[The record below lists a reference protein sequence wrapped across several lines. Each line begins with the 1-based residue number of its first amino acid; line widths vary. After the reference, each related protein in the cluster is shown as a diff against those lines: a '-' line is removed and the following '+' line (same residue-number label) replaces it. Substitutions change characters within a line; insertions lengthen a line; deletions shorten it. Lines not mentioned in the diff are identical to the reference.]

1 MSAVQDMLAPLPDI
15 TPEKLTI
22 LKLKHST
29 LNRDVFSEPSSPINE
44 HRGMDFANH
53 SNNMSSVIT
62 RRSSSRAAS
71 GARRR
76 ASFLHSH
83 RSEMSRELTSQV
95 CSFPLIDRRGT
106 DSIMQAEGKFFALMD
121 LMSTASR
128 EASSLKE
135 SWARIVSERE
145 SLFREKEELLSKVDE
160 MTETIERVQ
169 SEHHHHGHEHG
180 ERKKQVE
187 KLLLELS
194 VAVTTIQEHK
204 KKIADRDLELERTHT
219 ELRELRT
226 TSATSYNEHER
237 LKAELQGTYIKLK
250 AVEDDRD
257 HAKDEAHKHHGELR
271 NLLREHTDLKS
282 RYDESHS
289 KFELSRKEVLSLT
302 DRIKIF
308 ELERDEHLHEK
319 DKLQEDLK
327 RAKHRAEES
336 SRELYELTERHERT
350 QRDITKLRE
359 SVRIAEE
366 ERDEHHLT
374 IENLR
379 REVKAKVIGWEE
391 SDERCADVTLKYE
404 HLKREVISV
413 KEKLREVETREI
425 NIKESLDRSRE
436 DHRLIIIERDQ
447 LKEDLHDH
455 RNRDADRHRQIN
467 MLEESLR
474 RAEETIASIRAE
486 IHTLTERNKVLIRE
500 GDDGRTK
507 HGHLHNELT
516 ELREKLLIFQA
527 EIRTLTDARDRHR
540 RELDEWRHKY
550 EETVETITESHDDS
564 AELEFEIESL
574 RTLLREAR
582 EQKERA
588 ISARHTADRE
598 RDEYIAKYEEKCR
611 EMERFEESASA
622 HYHAHSES
630 KGGSRS
636 FTRTV
641 SSGTTLHHDK
651 HNHGAD
657 SHNHGHSHGGGMFSP

>member
-1 MSAVQDMLAPLPDI
+1 
-15 TPEKLTI
+15 
-22 LKLKHST
+22 
-29 LNRDVFSEPSSPINE
+29 
-44 HRGMDFANH
+44 
-53 SNNMSSVIT
+53 
-62 RRSSSRAAS
+62 
-71 GARRR
+71 
-76 ASFLHSH
+76 
-83 RSEMSRELTSQV
+83 
-95 CSFPLIDRRGT
+95 
-106 DSIMQAEGKFFALMD
+106 MD

-145 SLFREKEELLSKVDE
+145 SLFKEKEELLARVDE
-160 MTETIERVQ
+160 VTETLERTQ

-180 ERKKQVE
+180 ERKRQVE

-204 KKIADRDLELERTHT
+204 KKIADRDHELERTRN
-219 ELRELRT
+219 ELRELHT
-226 TSATSYNEHER
+226 TSTTSYNEHER
-237 LKAELQGTYIKLK
+237 LKSELAAIYIKLK

-257 HAKDEAHKHHGELR
+257 HAKDESHKHHGELR

-319 DKLQEDLK
+319 DRLQEDLK

-350 QRDITKLRE
+350 QRDLTKLRE

-366 ERDEHHLT
+366 ERDEYSLT

-379 REVKAKVIGWEE
+379 REIKAKVTGWEE
-391 SDERCADVTLKYE
+391 SDERCADITLKYE

-413 KEKLREVETREI
+413 KEKLRDVETREI
-425 NIKESLDRSRE
+425 DIRESLDRSRE
-436 DHRLIIIERDQ
+436 DHRLIINERDQ

-455 RNRDADRHRQIN
+455 RNKDAERHRRIN
-467 MLEESLR
+467 TLEESLR
-474 RAEETIASIRAE
+474 RAEQTISDIRAE
-486 IHTLTERNKVLIRE
+486 IHTVTERNKVLIRE

-507 HGHLHNELT
+507 HGHLHSEIT
-516 ELREKLLIFQA
+516 ELKEKLLVFQA

-540 RELDEWRHKY
+540 KELDDWRHKY
-550 EETVETITESHDDS
+550 EETVETITESHDGS

-574 RTLLREAR
+574 RSLLREAR

-598 RDEYIAKYEEKCR
+598 RDEYMAKYEEKCR

-622 HYHAHSES
+622 HYHAHS
-630 KGGSRS
+630 KADGGSSRS
-636 FTRTV
+636 YTRTV

-651 HNHGAD
+651 HSHGAD
-657 SHNHGHSHGGGMFSP
+657 GHGHSHGSGMFSP

>member
-1 MSAVQDMLAPLPDI
+1 MSLVQDMLSPLPDI
-15 TPEKLTI
+15 SPEKLTI

-29 LNRDVFSEPSSPINE
+29 LNRDVFSEPSSPIHE
-44 HRGMDFANH
+44 HEGMNFSKS
-53 SNNMSSVIT
+53 SNNMSSSVVS
-62 RRSSSRAAS
+62 RRTSRATS

-76 ASFLHSH
+76 SSFLHSH
-83 RSEMSRELTSQV
+83 RSEMSRELTS
-95 CSFPLIDRRGT
+95 
-106 DSIMQAEGKFFALMD
+106 QAEGKFFALMD

-145 SLFREKEELLSKVDE
+145 SLFKEKEELLSRVE
-160 MTETIERVQ
+160 EVTETLERTQ
-169 SEHHHHGHEHG
+169 TEHHHHGHEHG

-204 KKIADRDLELERTHT
+204 KKIADRDHEIDRVRT
-219 ELRELRT
+219 EIRELQS
-226 TSATSYNEHER
+226 TSSTSYNEQER
-237 LKAELQGTYIKLK
+237 LKAELQGIYIKLK

-271 NLLREHTDLKS
+271 NLLREHTDMKS

-289 KFELSRKEVLSLT
+289 KYESSRKEVLSLA
-302 DRIKIF
+302 DRLRIF

-319 DKLQEDLK
+319 DRLQEDLK

-350 QRDITKLRE
+350 QRDISKLRE
-359 SVRIAEE
+359 TTRIAEE
-366 ERDEHHLT
+366 ERDEYSLT

-379 REVKAKVIGWEE
+379 RDVKAKTTGWEE
-391 SDERCADVTLKYE
+391 SDELRADITLKYE

-425 NIKESLDRSRE
+425 DIKESLDRSRE

-455 RNRDADRHRQIN
+455 RNRDGERQRQIN
-467 MLEESLR
+467 ILEESLR
-474 RAEETIASIRAE
+474 RTEQTVSELRAE
-486 IHTLTERNKVLIRE
+486 LHTVTERNKVLIRD
-500 GDDGRTK
+500 GDDSRTK
-507 HGHLHNELT
+507 HGHLHHEIT
-516 ELREKLLIFQA
+516 ELKEKLLVFQA
-527 EIRTLTDARDRHR
+527 EIRTLTAARDRHR
-540 RELDEWRHKY
+540 KEVDDWRHKY

-564 AELEFEIESL
+564 TELEFEIDSL
-574 RTLLREAR
+574 RSLLREAR

-588 ISARHTADRE
+588 IAARHAADRE
-598 RDEYIAKYEEKCR
+598 RDEAVARFEEKCR

-622 HYHAHSES
+622 HYHATHKSE
-630 KGGSRS
+630 GGGARTY
-636 FTRTV
+636 TRTV
-641 SSGTTLHHDK
+641 SSGTTLHHD
-651 HNHGAD
+651 G
-657 SHNHGHSHGGGMFSP
+657 HGHSASGMFSP

>member
-1 MSAVQDMLAPLPDI
+1 MSVTQDMLTPLPDI

-29 LNRDVFSEPSSPINE
+29 LNRDVFSEPSSPIGE
-44 HRGMDFANH
+44 LRGMDFNS
-53 SNNMSSVIT
+53 SNNMNSVVT

-71 GARRR
+71 GSRRR
-76 ASFLHSH
+76 SSFLHSH
-83 RSEMSRELTSQV
+83 RSEMSRELTS
-95 CSFPLIDRRGT
+95 
-106 DSIMQAEGKFFALMD
+106 QAEGKFFALMD

-145 SLFREKEELLSKVDE
+145 SLSREKEELLSRVDE
-160 MTETIERVQ
+160 VTETLERTQ

-204 KKIADRDLELERTHT
+204 QKITDRDHELERTRT

-226 TSATSYNEHER
+226 TSTSSYKEHER
-237 LKAELQGTYIKLK
+237 LKSELEAIYIKFK
-250 AVEDDRD
+250 AVEEDRD
-257 HAKDEAHKHHGELR
+257 NAKDESHRHHGELR

-282 RYDESHS
+282 RYGKSHS

-319 DKLQEDLK
+319 DRLQEDLK

-350 QRDITKLRE
+350 QRDLTKLRE

-366 ERDEHHLT
+366 ERDEYSLT

-379 REVKAKVIGWEE
+379 REVKAKVTGWEE
-391 SDERCADVTLKYE
+391 SEERCADITLKYE

-413 KEKLREVETREI
+413 KEKLRDFETREI
-425 NIKESLDRSRE
+425 DIKESLDRSRE
-436 DHRLIIIERDQ
+436 DHRLVVIERDQ
-447 LKEDLHDH
+447 LKEDLHDQ
-455 RNRDADRHRQIN
+455 RNKDADRHRQIT

-474 RAEETIASIRAE
+474 RAEQTISEIRAE
-486 IHTLTERNKVLIRE
+486 IHTVTEHNKVLIRE

-507 HGHLHNELT
+507 HGHLHTELT
-516 ELREKLLIFQA
+516 ELKEKLLIFQA
-527 EIRTLTDARDRHR
+527 EVRNLSEVRDRHR
-540 RELDEWRHKY
+540 KELDEWRHKY
-550 EETVETITESHDDS
+550 EETIETITESHDDS
-564 AELEFEIESL
+564 QELEFEIESL
-574 RTLLREAR
+574 RSLLREAR

-588 ISARHTADRE
+588 ISARHTSDRE
-598 RDEYIAKYEEKCR
+598 RDEYVAKYEEKCR
-611 EMERFEESASA
+611 EMERFEENASA
-622 HYHAHSES
+622 HYHTHSKAE
-630 KGGSRS
+630 GGSSRS
-636 FTRTV
+636 YTRTV

-651 HNHGAD
+651 HGHD
-657 SHNHGHSHGGGMFSP
+657 SGSRGSGMFSP

>member
-29 LNRDVFSEPSSPINE
+29 LNRDVFSEPSSPVHE
-44 HRGMDFANH
+44 HRGMDFGSH
-53 SNNMSSVIT
+53 SNNISSVIT
-62 RRSSSRAAS
+62 RRTSNRAAS

-76 ASFLHSH
+76 SSFLHSH
-83 RSEMSRELTSQV
+83 RSEMSRELT
-95 CSFPLIDRRGT
+95 T
-106 DSIMQAEGKFFALMD
+106 QAEGKFFALMD

-135 SWARIVSERE
+135 SWSRIVSERE
-145 SLFREKEELLSKVDE
+145 SLFREKEELLARIDE
-160 MTETIERVQ
+160 VTETLERTQ
-169 SEHHHHGHEHG
+169 HDQHHHGHEHG
-180 ERKKQVE
+180 ERKKQIE
-187 KLLLELS
+187 KVLLELS

-204 KKIADRDLELERTHT
+204 KKIADRDHELERTRT
-219 ELRELRT
+219 QLRELQSTFT
-226 TSATSYNEHER
+226 TSHTEHAK
-237 LKAELQGTYIKLK
+237 LKSELQAIHMKLK
-250 AVEDDRD
+250 VVEDDRD
-257 HAKDEAHKHHGELR
+257 HAKDDAQKHHGDLR

-282 RYDESHS
+282 RHDESHN
-289 KFELSRKEVLSLT
+289 KFEHSRKEVLSLT

-308 ELERDEHLHEK
+308 EMERDEHLHEK
-319 DKLQEDLK
+319 DRLHEDLK
-327 RAKHRAEES
+327 RAKNRAEES
-336 SRELYELTERHERT
+336 SRELYELTERYERT

-366 ERDEHHLT
+366 ERDEYSLT

-379 REVKAKVIGWEE
+379 RDIKAKATGWEE
-391 SDERCADVTLKYE
+391 ADGRCADVTLKYE

-413 KEKLREVETREI
+413 KEKLREVEAREI
-425 NIKESLDRSRE
+425 DVKESLDKSRE
-436 DHRLIIIERDQ
+436 EHRFIIIERDQ
-447 LKEDLHDH
+447 LKEDLHDQQ
-455 RNRDADRHRQIN
+455 NKDADRHRQIN
-467 MLEESLR
+467 LLEESLR
-474 RAEETIASIRAE
+474 RAEQTISDLRTEVQTI
-486 IHTLTERNKVLIRE
+486 TERNRVLIRE
-500 GDDGRTK
+500 SDDGRTK
-507 HGHLHNELT
+507 HGHLQNELN
-516 ELREKLLIFQA
+516 ELREKLLVFQA
-527 EIRTLTDARDRHR
+527 EIRTLTEARDRHR
-540 RELDEWRHKY
+540 KELDDWRHKY

-622 HYHAHSES
+622 HYHAHSKSE
-630 KGGSRS
+630 GGSRS
-636 FTRTV
+636 YTRTV

-651 HNHGAD
+651 H
-657 SHNHGHSHGGGMFSP
+657 SHNTDGHNHSHGSGMFSP

>member
-1 MSAVQDMLAPLPDI
+1 
-15 TPEKLTI
+15 
-22 LKLKHST
+22 
-29 LNRDVFSEPSSPINE
+29 
-44 HRGMDFANH
+44 
-53 SNNMSSVIT
+53 
-62 RRSSSRAAS
+62 
-71 GARRR
+71 
-76 ASFLHSH
+76 
-83 RSEMSRELTSQV
+83 
-95 CSFPLIDRRGT
+95 
-106 DSIMQAEGKFFALMD
+106 MD

-145 SLFREKEELLSKVDE
+145 SLFREKEELLSRVDE
-160 MTETIERVQ
+160 VTETLERTQ

-180 ERKKQVE
+180 ERKKHIE

-204 KKIADRDLELERTHT
+204 RKIAERDSELDRTRT

-226 TSATSYNEHER
+226 TSTTSYNEHER
-237 LKAELQGTYIKLK
+237 LKSELESIYIKLK

-257 HAKDEAHKHHGELR
+257 HAKDESHRHHGELR

-282 RYDESHS
+282 RYSDSHS

-319 DKLQEDLK
+319 DRLQEDLK

-350 QRDITKLRE
+350 QRDVTKLRE
-359 SVRIAEE
+359 TTRIAEE
-366 ERDEHHLT
+366 ERDEYSLT

-379 REVKAKVIGWEE
+379 REVKAKVTGWEDA
-391 SDERCADVTLKYE
+391 DERCADITLKYD
-404 HLKREVISV
+404 HLKREVISI

-425 NIKESLDRSRE
+425 DIKETLDRSRE

-447 LKEDLHDH
+447 LKEDLHDQ
-455 RNRDADRHRQIN
+455 RNKDADRHRQITV
-467 MLEESLR
+467 LEETLR
-474 RAEETIASIRAE
+474 RAEQTLNDVRAE
-486 IHTLTERNKVLIRE
+486 LHTVTERNKVLIRE

-507 HGHLHNELT
+507 HGHLHGELT
-516 ELREKLLIFQA
+516 ELKEKLLVFKA
-527 EIRTLTDARDRHR
+527 EIHTLTDARDRHR
-540 RELDEWRHKY
+540 KELDDWRHKY
-550 EETVETITESHDDS
+550 EETVETVTESHDDS
-564 AELEFEIESL
+564 QEMEFEIESL

-598 RDEYIAKYEEKCR
+598 RDEYVAKYEEKCR

-622 HYHAHSES
+622 HYHAHSKAEG
-630 KGGSRS
+630 GGSRS
-636 FTRTV
+636 YTRTV

-651 HNHGAD
+651 HSHGGD
-657 SHNHGHSHGGGMFSP
+657 GHSHGNGMFSP

>member
-1 MSAVQDMLAPLPDI
+1 
-15 TPEKLTI
+15 
-22 LKLKHST
+22 
-29 LNRDVFSEPSSPINE
+29 
-44 HRGMDFANH
+44 
-53 SNNMSSVIT
+53 MSSSVMT
-62 RRSSSRAAS
+62 RRTSRATS

-76 ASFLHSH
+76 SSFLHSH
-83 RSEMSRELTSQV
+83 RSEMSRELTS
-95 CSFPLIDRRGT
+95 
-106 DSIMQAEGKFFALMD
+106 QAEGKFFALMD

-145 SLFREKEELLSKVDE
+145 SLFKEKEELLSRVE
-160 MTETIERVQ
+160 EVTETLERTQ

-204 KKIADRDLELERTHT
+204 KKIADRDHEIDRVRT
-219 ELRELRT
+219 EIRELQS
-226 TSATSYNEHER
+226 TSSTSYNEQER
-237 LKAELQGTYIKLK
+237 LKAELQGIYLKLK

-271 NLLREHTDLKS
+271 NLLREHTDMKS

-289 KFELSRKEVLSLT
+289 KYESSRKEVLSLA
-302 DRIKIF
+302 DRLRIF

-319 DKLQEDLK
+319 DRLQEDLK

-350 QRDITKLRE
+350 QRDISKLRE
-359 SVRIAEE
+359 TTRIAEE
-366 ERDEHHLT
+366 ERDEYSLT

-379 REVKAKVIGWEE
+379 RDVKAKTTGWEE
-391 SDERCADVTLKYE
+391 SDERCADITLKYE

-425 NIKESLDRSRE
+425 DIKESLDRSRDE
-436 DHRLIIIERDQ
+436 YRLIIIERDQ

-455 RNRDADRHRQIN
+455 RNRDGERQRQIN
-467 MLEESLR
+467 ILEESLR
-474 RAEETIASIRAE
+474 RAEQTVSELRAE
-486 IHTLTERNKVLIRE
+486 LHTVTERNKVLIRD

-507 HGHLHNELT
+507 HGHLHHEIT
-516 ELREKLLIFQA
+516 ELKEKLLVFQA
-527 EIRTLTDARDRHR
+527 EIRTLTAARDRHR
-540 RELDEWRHKY
+540 KEVDDWRHKY

-564 AELEFEIESL
+564 TELEFEIETL
-574 RTLLREAR
+574 RSLLRETR

-588 ISARHTADRE
+588 ITARHAADRE
-598 RDEYIAKYEEKCR
+598 RDEAVARFEEKCR

-622 HYHAHSES
+622 HYHATHKSE
-630 KGGSRS
+630 GGGARTY
-636 FTRTV
+636 TRTV
-641 SSGTTLHHDK
+641 SSGTTLHHD
-651 HNHGAD
+651 G
-657 SHNHGHSHGGGMFSP
+657 HGHSASGMFSSP

>member
-1 MSAVQDMLAPLPDI
+1 MSLVQDMLSPLPDI
-15 TPEKLTI
+15 SPEKLTI

-29 LNRDVFSEPSSPINE
+29 LNRDVFSEPSSPIHE
-44 HRGMDFANH
+44 HEGMNFSKS
-53 SNNMSSVIT
+53 SNNMSSSVVS
-62 RRSSSRAAS
+62 RRTSRATS

-76 ASFLHSH
+76 SSFLHSH
-83 RSEMSRELTSQV
+83 RSEMSRELTS
-95 CSFPLIDRRGT
+95 
-106 DSIMQAEGKFFALMD
+106 QAEGKFFALMD

-145 SLFREKEELLSKVDE
+145 SLFKEKEELLSRVE
-160 MTETIERVQ
+160 EVTETLERTQ
-169 SEHHHHGHEHG
+169 TEHHHHGHEHG

-204 KKIADRDLELERTHT
+204 KKIADRDHEIDRVRT
-219 ELRELRT
+219 EIRELQS
-226 TSATSYNEHER
+226 TSSTSYNEQER
-237 LKAELQGTYIKLK
+237 LKAELQGIYIKLK

-271 NLLREHTDLKS
+271 NLLREHTDMKS

-289 KFELSRKEVLSLT
+289 KYESSRKEVLSLA
-302 DRIKIF
+302 DRLRIF

-319 DKLQEDLK
+319 DRLQEDLK

-350 QRDITKLRE
+350 QRDISKLRE
-359 SVRIAEE
+359 TTRIAEE
-366 ERDEHHLT
+366 ERDEYSLT

-379 REVKAKVIGWEE
+379 RDVKAKTTGWEE
-391 SDERCADVTLKYE
+391 SDELRADITLKYE

-425 NIKESLDRSRE
+425 DIKESLERSRE

-455 RNRDADRHRQIN
+455 RNRDGERQRQIN
-467 MLEESLR
+467 ILEESLR
-474 RAEETIASIRAE
+474 RTEQTVSELRAE
-486 IHTLTERNKVLIRE
+486 LHTVTERNKVLIRD
-500 GDDGRTK
+500 GDDSRTK
-507 HGHLHNELT
+507 HGHLHHEIT
-516 ELREKLLIFQA
+516 ELKEKLLVFQA
-527 EIRTLTDARDRHR
+527 EIRTLTAARDRHR
-540 RELDEWRHKY
+540 KEVDDWRHKY

-564 AELEFEIESL
+564 TELEFEIDSL
-574 RTLLREAR
+574 RSLLREAR

-588 ISARHTADRE
+588 IAARHAADRE
-598 RDEYIAKYEEKCR
+598 RDEAVARFEEKCR

-622 HYHAHSES
+622 HYHATHKSE
-630 KGGSRS
+630 GGGARTY
-636 FTRTV
+636 TRTV
-641 SSGTTLHHDK
+641 SSGTTLHHD
-651 HNHGAD
+651 G
-657 SHNHGHSHGGGMFSP
+657 HGHSASGMFSP